1 MARHRIERM
10 RQLGPA
16 RAVGEPTDGGTSRDQ
31 HGARGRLGFVE
42 HPGRVDLTELGRRLE
57 TWLGAKG
64 FETEA
69 IAADRKHVVKAE
81 APAGWKKT
89 IGASPGLEVELT
101 VAANGTNVHV
111 RPGRAGGAVWTARY
125 FTYSWIAFGV
135 SFVSLKKEVQDFVR
149 HEIQGHGMI
158 VAAPEIVGIVETA
171 RSEQSLGSD
180 ERTIDNSDSDTTV
193 TRTIRATKRW
203 TQRCDVEIE
212 KTRVNGQSIDLN
224 VAELA
229 SLRGTM
235 EETLRTSYAISAE
248 VEQTFEEEV
257 TLTVPPRTSL
267 QVTMNWKRIVQEGY
281 VRLRDSE
288 KRMIDVPFEIAVG
301 VTFDQRQLGTTAA

>member
-1 MARHRIERM
+1 MARHGIGRM
-10 RQLGPA
+10 RQL
-16 RAVGEPTDGGTSRDQ
+16 EQD
-31 HGARGRLGFVE
+31 GARGRTRLVE
-42 HPGRVDLTELGRRLE
+42 HPGQVDLTELGRRLE
-57 TWLGAKG
+57 TWLGDKG

-69 IAADRKHVVKAE
+69 IAAEGKHVVKAE

-89 IGASPGLEVELT
+89 IGASAGLEVELT
-101 VAANGTNVHV
+101 VEADGTNVHV

-135 SFVSLKKEVQDFVR
+135 SFVSLKKDVREFVR
-149 HEIQGHGMI
+149 HEIHGDGGMI
-158 VAAPEIVGIVETA
+158 AAAPEIVGVVETA

-203 TQRCDVEIE
+203 TQRCQVEIE
-212 KTRVNGQSIDLN
+212 KTRVDGQSIDLILP
-224 VAELA
+224 ELA
-229 SLRGTM
+229 SLRGSV
-235 EETLRTSYAISAE
+235 EDRLRTSYAVSAE

-267 QVTMNWKRIVQEGY
+267 HVSMDWKRIVQQGY
-281 VRLRDSE
+281 VRLRDAE
-288 KRMIDVPFEIAVG
+288 QRMIDVPFEIAVG